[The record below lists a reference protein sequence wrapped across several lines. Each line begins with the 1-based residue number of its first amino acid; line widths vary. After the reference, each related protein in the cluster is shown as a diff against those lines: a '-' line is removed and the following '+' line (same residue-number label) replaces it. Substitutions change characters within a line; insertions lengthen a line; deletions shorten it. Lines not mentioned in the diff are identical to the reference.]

1 MTSGLLTPA
10 ASTRTSTS
18 SSPGVGT
25 GLIAVFSCSGP
36 PGAAISTTVI
46 SRGKFIQFLRASGNL
61 KRGGQSRRSTIFGQ
75 DSVDLRQDAAM
86 FIRQLDYLVTLAREK
101 HFAKAAE
108 ACHVSQPAL
117 SSAIRSLEKELGVMI
132 VQRGRRFMGFT
143 AEGERVL
150 VWAQQTLTSLS
161 HMREDA
167 SIAKSSMAGTL
178 RVGAIPTTMTVSAF
192 ITAPSR
198 ALYPN
203 IRYTISSLSTAEI
216 AAQLDRF
223 ELDLGL
229 TYLDEKTI
237 DGFESLHLFD
247 ERYVL
252 LSARNAQLEPT
263 VTWEQA
269 GRLPLCLLTGKMR
282 NRQVIDAAFRRA
294 GAKADVILETD
305 SIFALYANVSE
316 AGLFSI
322 GPHSLLNFWDMARV
336 RATPVLPYLTRAIG
350 LIARNQP
357 ALAPITA
364 AVWEI
369 ARGLELQKRFDLAL
383 V

>member
-1 MTSGLLTPA
+1 
-10 ASTRTSTS
+10 
-18 SSPGVGT
+18 
-25 GLIAVFSCSGP
+25 
-36 PGAAISTTVI
+36 
-46 SRGKFIQFLRASGNL
+46 
-61 KRGGQSRRSTIFGQ
+61 
-75 DSVDLRQDAAM
+75 M

-108 ACHVSQPAL
+108 VCHVSQPAL
-117 SSAIRSLEKELGVMI
+117 SSAIRSLEKELGIMI
-132 VQRGRRFMGFT
+132 VQRGRRFVGLT

-150 VWAQQTLTSLS
+150 VWAQQTLSSLS

-167 SIAKSSMAGTL
+167 SIAKSSMQGTL
-178 RVGAIPTTMTVSAF
+178 RVGAIPTTLTVSAL
-192 ITAPSR
+192 ITAPCR

-203 IRYTISSLSTAEI
+203 IRYNISSLSTEAI
-216 AAQLDRF
+216 AGQLDRF

-252 LSARNAQLEPT
+252 LSGRDAKLEPT

-269 GRLPLCLLTGKMR
+269 ARLPLCLLTGKMR

-305 SIFALYANVSE
+305 SIFALYAHVGE

-322 GPHSLLNFWDMARV
+322 VPHSLLNFFDMARV

-357 ALAPITA
+357 ALAPLTA

>member
-1 MTSGLLTPA
+1 
-10 ASTRTSTS
+10 
-18 SSPGVGT
+18 
-25 GLIAVFSCSGP
+25 
-36 PGAAISTTVI
+36 
-46 SRGKFIQFLRASGNL
+46 
-61 KRGGQSRRSTIFGQ
+61 
-75 DSVDLRQDAAM
+75 M

-117 SSAIRSLEKELGVMI
+117 SSAIRSLEKELGIMI
-132 VQRGRRFMGFT
+132 VQRGRRFLGFT

-167 SIAKSSMAGTL
+167 AIAKSSMEGTL

-192 ITAPSR
+192 ITAPTR
-198 ALYPN
+198 TRYPN
-203 IRYTISSLSTAEI
+203 IRYTISSLSTEAI

-252 LSARNAQLEPT
+252 LSARDAKLESS

-305 SIFALYANVSE
+305 SIFALYAHVSE

-322 GPHSLLNFWDMARV
+322 VPHSLLNFYDMARV
-336 RATPVLPYLTRAIG
+336 RATPLLPYLTRAIG

>member
-1 MTSGLLTPA
+1 
-10 ASTRTSTS
+10 
-18 SSPGVGT
+18 
-25 GLIAVFSCSGP
+25 
-36 PGAAISTTVI
+36 
-46 SRGKFIQFLRASGNL
+46 
-61 KRGGQSRRSTIFGQ
+61 
-75 DSVDLRQDAAM
+75 M

-117 SSAIRSLEKELGVMI
+117 SSGIRSLEKELGIMI

-150 VWAQQTLTSLS
+150 VWAQQTLASLS

-178 RVGAIPTTMTVSAF
+178 RVGAIPTAITVSAF
-192 ITAPSR
+192 ITAPTR

-203 IRYTISSLSTAEI
+203 IRYNISSLSTEEI

-237 DGFESLHLFD
+237 DGFESLRLFD

-252 LSARNAQLEPT
+252 LSGRNAQLQPT
-263 VTWEQA
+263 VTWEEA

-305 SIFALYANVSE
+305 SIFALYAHVGE

-322 GPHSLLNFWDMARV
+322 VPHSLLNFFDMARV
-336 RATPVLPYLTRAIG
+336 RATPLLPYLTRAIG

-383 V
+383 I

>member
-1 MTSGLLTPA
+1 
-10 ASTRTSTS
+10 
-18 SSPGVGT
+18 
-25 GLIAVFSCSGP
+25 
-36 PGAAISTTVI
+36 
-46 SRGKFIQFLRASGNL
+46 
-61 KRGGQSRRSTIFGQ
+61 
-75 DSVDLRQDAAM
+75 M
-86 FIRQLDYLVTLAREK
+86 FIRQLEYLVTLAREK

-108 ACHVSQPAL
+108 VCHVSQPAL
-117 SSAIRSLEKELGVMI
+117 SSAIRSLEKELGIMI
-132 VQRGRRFMGFT
+132 VQRGRRFMGLT
-143 AEGERVL
+143 VEGERVL
-150 VWAQQTLTSLS
+150 VWAQQTLASLS

-167 SIAKSSMAGTL
+167 SISKSTMAGTL
-178 RVGAIPTTMTVSAF
+178 RVGAIPTTMTVAAF
-192 ITAPSR
+192 ITAPCR
-198 ALYPN
+198 GAYPN
-203 IRYTISSLSTAEI
+203 IRYSVSSLSTEAI
-216 AAQLDRF
+216 AGQLDRF

-252 LSARNAQLEPT
+252 LAGRQAALEPT
-263 VTWEQA
+263 LTWEQA

-282 NRQVIDAAFRRA
+282 NRQVVDAAFRRA

-305 SIFALYANVSE
+305 SIFSLYAHVSE

-322 GPHSLLNFWDMARV
+322 VPHSLLNFFDMSKVQARPL
-336 RATPVLPYLTRAIG
+336 TPSLTRAIG

-369 ARGLELQKRFDLAL
+369 ARDLELQRRFDQAL
-383 V
+383 QGFDA

>member
-1 MTSGLLTPA
+1 
-10 ASTRTSTS
+10 
-18 SSPGVGT
+18 
-25 GLIAVFSCSGP
+25 
-36 PGAAISTTVI
+36 
-46 SRGKFIQFLRASGNL
+46 
-61 KRGGQSRRSTIFGQ
+61 
-75 DSVDLRQDAAM
+75 M
-86 FIRQLDYLVTLAREK
+86 FIRQLEYLVTLAREK

-117 SSAIRSLEKELGVMI
+117 SSAIRSLEKELGIMI

-143 AEGERVL
+143 VEGERVL
-150 VWAQQTLTSLS
+150 VWAQQTLASLS

-167 SIAKSSMAGTL
+167 SIAKSTMVGTL
-178 RVGAIPTTMTVSAF
+178 RVGAIPTTMTVTAL
-192 ITAPSR
+192 ITAPCR
-198 ALYPN
+198 TAYPN
-203 IRYTISSLSTAEI
+203 IRYTVSSLSSEAI
-216 AAQLDRF
+216 ASQLDRF

-237 DGFESLHLFD
+237 GGFESLHLFD

-252 LSARNAQLEPT
+252 LASRNAALEPT
-263 VTWEQA
+263 LTWEQA

-305 SIFALYANVSE
+305 SIFSLYAHVSE

-322 GPHSLLNFWDMARV
+322 VPHSLLNFFDPAKVQAR
-336 RATPVLPYLTRAIG
+336 PLLPDLTRAIG

-364 AVWEI
+364 AVWDI
-369 ARGLELQKRFDLAL
+369 ARGLELQRRFDHAL
-383 V
+383 SVV